1 MYSKKKVALI
11 VLMTFILT
19 TVLYTAAYTVIPSFG
34 SILGDIR
41 ASLDRSD
48 NATLTSKIREI
59 NSYVDDYYI
68 YDYDKESMADLA
80 LSGYVSGLED
90 PYSEYIS
97 KADYTEMLEE
107 ISGDYKGIGIEVYID
122 DDKLITVLSSFE
134 KSPAAKAGIVAGDKI
149 ISVNGTSVSFDNYN
163 EAINMIKGTGKYADT
178 SDEVT
183 LTIKRGDGEFEAKVV
198 REEVENHTVSS
209 KMLENGIGYIRISQ
223 FAENTGADFEST
235 SGLLIADGAKSLII
249 DLRNNPGG
257 VLTSVVEVAD
267 KILPEGKIITIK
279 DKQGEEIVYK
289 SDKKEIDVPMCVL
302 INGSSASAAEVL
314 AGAMRDHKKAV
325 LVGEKSFGKGIVQT
339 IINLSD
345 GSAFKITTAEYFT
358 PNGESIHKKGITPDH
373 VVELDAKISV
383 MALDPSEDAQLQ
395 KAIEILSK

>member
-1 MYSKKKVALI
+1 M
-11 VLMTFILT
+11 
-19 TVLYTAAYTVIPSFG
+19 
-34 SILGDIR
+34 
-41 ASLDRSD
+41 
-48 NATLTSKIREI
+48 
-59 NSYVDDYYI
+59 
-68 YDYDKESMADLA
+68 
-80 LSGYVSGLED
+80 
-90 PYSEYIS
+90 
-97 KADYTEMLEE
+97 
-107 ISGDYKGIGIEVYID
+107 
-122 DDKLITVLSSFE
+122 
-134 KSPAAKAGIVAGDKI
+134 
-149 ISVNGTSVSFDNYN
+149 
-163 EAINMIKGTGKYADT
+163 
-178 SDEVT
+178 
-183 LTIKRGDGEFEAKVV
+183 
-198 REEVENHTVSS
+198 
-209 KMLENGIGYIRISQ
+209 
-223 FAENTGADFEST
+223 
-235 SGLLIADGAKSLII
+235 
-249 DLRNNPGG
+249 
-257 VLTSVVEVAD
+257 
-267 KILPEGKIITIK
+267 PEGKIITIK